1 MCKHPFHSFSPAD
14 SFSAS
19 CLKLYKMGHI
29 LGCPEGVWRV
39 SWRCL
44 GIIWVTLDTVWMG
57 MLSAQLKKIILGHF
71 NQLRHFLT
79 VANFRRF
86 RAQNAKFQV
95 WFYIW
100 RSPQIKKNPIETGLK
115 IKFPVRI
122 QMDRSYNW
130 DRTSQWALLRMVLH
144 GLSANFL
151 DCEGNQGLV
160 FSFLVVLL
168 IPPDIVWDVC
178 LWSLMVSQ
186 VISSSEGC
194 NHQFCS
200 AWRRQNGQKLVR
212 SEVRLGGREGF
223 LFPIQLLPIVPFI
236 RRWALSQSLA
246 RWRPSIVVKWRPS
259 IVII

>member
-1 MCKHPFHSFSPAD
+1 MQYFGVSVWCLEGVWEASGVCLSDSWYCQGGSMCKHPFHSFSPAD

-130 DRTSQWALLRMVLH
+130 DRTSQWALMYTCTCTYITA
-144 GLSANFL
+144 ANL
-151 DCEGNQGLV
+151 ASHPG
-160 FSFLVVLL
+160 S
-168 IPPDIVWDVC
+168 DVAQAAD
-178 LWSLMVSQ
+178 LYKSW
-186 VISSSEGC
+186 
-194 NHQFCS
+194 HQ
-200 AWRRQNGQKLVR
+200 
-212 SEVRLGGREGF
+212 
-223 LFPIQLLPIVPFI
+223 LP
-236 RRWALSQSLA
+236 S
-246 RWRPSIVVKWRPS
+246 
-259 IVII
+259 

>member
-44 GIIWVTLDTVWMG
+44 GIIWVTLDTVWRV
-57 MLSAQLKKIILGHF
+57 MLSAQLKKKIILGHF

-130 DRTSQWALLRMVLH
+130 DRTSQWALMCISWLPSPATLTHFTVNSLFWLNVR
-144 GLSANFL
+144 AI
-151 DCEGNQGLV
+151 
-160 FSFLVVLL
+160 L
-168 IPPDIVWDVC
+168 IC
-178 LWSLMVSQ
+178 LWTYLYLAPICQYVYLHSDYFR
-186 VISSSEGC
+186 G
-194 NHQFCS
+194 S
-200 AWRRQNGQKLVR
+200 AV
-212 SEVRLGGREGF
+212 
-223 LFPIQLLPIVPFI
+223 LFTATAV
-236 RRWALSQSLA
+236 
-246 RWRPSIVVKWRPS
+246 
-259 IVII
+259 